1 MQVEP
6 FHSVE
11 FLALHYYHNHSRCES
26 ASSIR
31 LAHTR
36 SGTGNRPLCPRCA
49 ELIASERRATSAA
62 S

>member
-11 FLALHYYHNHSRCES
+11 FLALPVHHTQSGCEFG
-26 ASSIR
+26 AGIR

-36 SGTGNRPLCPRCA
+36 TGTANRPLCPKCTDLA
-49 ELIASERRATSAA
+49 AAERRALA